1 MERGVPILYG
11 GTCGQRHT
19 TRAGGT
25 GLNPGM
31 LATRSS
37 VVLVTGAS
45 LSKIPGLPIARDDF
59 GPFVLTMVEV
69 INLHGP
75 RRRVHFLYYLF
86 TYLLSFFLIVVQA
99 YLSVGLAKARKG
111 EGDGEGWAVVGIAPY
126 WAVPHYLFMPYYS
139 FHSCW
144 FMCRLYWCQGRRRL
158 LCILYGEKSLS
169 LDVRG
174 GHHQRGGKLEVP
186 QCDRVRISIIKTS
199 YCLNSAP
206 TLPGKLHV
214 SNSTRHPREAQDI
227 H

>member
-99 YLSVGLAKARKG
+99 YLSVGLAKAKKG
-111 EGDGEGWAVVGIAPY
+111 EGDGEGWAVVGMAPY
-126 WAVPHYLFMPYYS
+126 WAFPIICSCPIIHSIHAGSCVVYIGVRGAEGSSVYY
-139 FHSCW
+139 
-144 FMCRLYWCQGRRRL
+144 MA
-158 LCILYGEKSLS
+158 KSLS
-169 LDVRG
+169 LWMCG
-174 GHHQRGGKLEVP
+174 EVI
-186 QCDRVRISIIKTS
+186 ISVAGS
-199 YCLNSAP
+199 
-206 TLPGKLHV
+206 
-214 SNSTRHPREAQDI
+214 
-227 H
+227 